1 VKFKKEILNGGNVKK
16 CCLCKDRPASVPD
29 RYRWSGGR
37 FIKQI
42 CTECHA
48 ARLRSDLI
56 KVVEEHNNND
66 DKENKALDALI
77 VASLRASELKNNI
90 SGKDIEDLT
99 NAGLN
104 LTKEEEENIEDLG
117 DDFFSISKRIQLYE

>member
-1 VKFKKEILNGGNVKK
+1 MKK

-29 RYRWSGGR
+29 RNRWSGGR
-37 FIKQI
+37 FVKQI